1 MQADSDLLLE
11 KLAVTCWL
19 LWNKR
24 NHDRNHPPSEQYS
37 QIWTRAQTV
46 LHEYL
51 AVTTEEKAEK
61 LKPPQTRWRLPIT
74 NYYKMNFDGAI
85 FKESNSGGI
94 GVVIRDHIGMAI
106 ATLSQKVHGT
116 HTVEMI
122 EALAARRA
130 IIFAKE
136 VGIDDVEVEG
146 DAENIIKDLN
156 SNYPIH
162 TPYGL
167 VIEDAK
173 ALIQDFQRF
182 SLSHTRCSS
191 NSVAHALARR
201 ASGCNS
207 F

>member
-1 MQADSDLLLE
+1 
-11 KLAVTCWL
+11 
-19 LWNKR
+19 
-24 NHDRNHPPSEQYS
+24 
-37 QIWTRAQTV
+37 
-46 LHEYL
+46 
-51 AVTTEEKAEK
+51 
-61 LKPPQTRWRLPIT
+61 
-74 NYYKMNFDGAI
+74 MNFDGAI